1 MENDNKQVFEGFRKN
16 SMDEFLYQFLLDRF
30 KLKKLVKKHIE
41 ETIMAVL
48 KYAGDDERVSLF
60 SQFLGIDT
68 QIRRELLD
76 HYLSV
81 IKGIFLLIFIAL
93 PFSFFKL
100 FGDDYKNYL
109 MNTEFCFEI
118 LRSKLPKFK
127 LIHENKDVLL
137 KQSICYNNKKIITVN
152 EVKKFEVLILSRF
165 YTKSLSFFNVIINDF
180 KTGKKTQLDR
190 RTLSDQIKISTAEF
204 ELEDLFINN
213 LLENYFG
220 EDLTEDDVSLD
231 VFFKF
236 FDSNNFEMKI
246 HAYEF
251 VEVTFKTVTMIYSW
265 VLNKITQFW
274 DFVDF
279 TKEGIMFFKN
289 FEKLMLILVK
299 DTENKWKIT
308 EYFK

>member
-1 MENDNKQVFEGFRKN
+1 
-16 SMDEFLYQFLLDRF
+16 
-30 KLKKLVKKHIE
+30 
-41 ETIMAVL
+41 
-48 KYAGDDERVSLF
+48 
-60 SQFLGIDT
+60 
-68 QIRRELLD
+68 
-76 HYLSV
+76 
-81 IKGIFLLIFIAL
+81 
-93 PFSFFKL
+93 
-100 FGDDYKNYL
+100 

-231 VFFKF
+231 
-236 FDSNNFEMKI
+236 
-246 HAYEF
+246 
-251 VEVTFKTVTMIYSW
+251 
-265 VLNKITQFW
+265 
-274 DFVDF
+274 
-279 TKEGIMFFKN
+279 
-289 FEKLMLILVK
+289 
-299 DTENKWKIT
+299 
-308 EYFK
+308 